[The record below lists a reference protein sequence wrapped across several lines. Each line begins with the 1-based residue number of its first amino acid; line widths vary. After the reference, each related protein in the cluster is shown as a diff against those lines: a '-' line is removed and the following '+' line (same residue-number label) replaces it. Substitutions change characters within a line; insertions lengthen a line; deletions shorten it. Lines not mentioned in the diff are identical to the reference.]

1 MLIRSFEN
9 KRRKKAALSD
19 ENPSAAGE
27 LSQRKRA
34 NILEMAQRVADNE
47 LLFLYNVRRPSSIGL
62 ERGGG
67 GNQNQG
73 QRQHHQQQQQTE
85 EGELGAT
92 LHIGRFVRFP

>member
-1 MLIRSFEN
+1 MLVRSFEN

-19 ENPSAAGE
+19 ESPSAAGE

-47 LLFLYNVRRPSSIGL
+47 LLSLYNVHRPSSIGL

-73 QRQHHQQQQQTE
+73 QHHQQQQHEE
-85 EGELGAT
+85 EGELGE
-92 LHIGRFVRFP
+92 LYK